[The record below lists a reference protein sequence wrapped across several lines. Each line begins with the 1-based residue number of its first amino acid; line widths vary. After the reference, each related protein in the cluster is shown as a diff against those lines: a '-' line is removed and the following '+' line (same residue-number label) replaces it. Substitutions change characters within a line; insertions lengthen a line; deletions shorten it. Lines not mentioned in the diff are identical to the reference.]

1 MSTSDLKKSYSEAVE
16 SLFRKKTELKKFA
29 QSKLSV
35 KLASSFDK
43 TLCWC
48 VGLSGVFKETQARI
62 HLSGIRSEV
71 VNVLALV
78 PFYFYRQSLICLRI
92 ILDEVL
98 AFSYFESHPKEFKT
112 LLRDP
117 DFYVSKK
124 NIYEFHKIHSWDNI
138 NSEQLSAWSRIESQY
153 RELSRIIHAQT
164 PEYISLTTSFQSF
177 KYSEDKM
184 DSVLQMAKKND
195 EAVSIFFASIY
206 RDEFNEFRP
215 EFKKAIIKSW
225 DSQFIKDIGLR
236 P

>member
-16 SLFRKKTELKKFA
+16 SLFRKKTELQKFT
-29 QSKLSV
+29 QSEQAV

-48 VGLSGVFKETQARI
+48 VGLSQVFKENPARI
-62 HLSGIRSEV
+62 HLDGVRSEV
-71 VNVLALV
+71 VNILALL

-117 DFYVSKK
+117 NFYVSKK
-124 NIYEFHKIHSWDNI
+124 NICEFHKVHSWDNI
-138 NSEQLSAWSRIESQY
+138 NSKQIDVGSQIELQY
-153 RELSRIIHAQT
+153 RELSRVIHAQT

-177 KYSEDKM
+177 KYSKDKM
-184 DSVLQMAKKND
+184 NSVFQMAKKND
-195 EAVSIFFASIY
+195 EAVSIFFALIY
-206 RDEFNEFRP
+206 QDEFNEFIP
-215 EFKKAIIKSW
+215 EFKNAIIKSW
-225 DSQFIKDIGLR
+225 NSQFIKDI
-236 P
+236 